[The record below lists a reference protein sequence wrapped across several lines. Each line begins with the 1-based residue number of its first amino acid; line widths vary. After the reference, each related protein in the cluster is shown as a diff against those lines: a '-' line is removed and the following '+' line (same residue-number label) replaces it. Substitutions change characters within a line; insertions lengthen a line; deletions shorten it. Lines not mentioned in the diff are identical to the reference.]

1 MASHRKTRYTPE
13 EYLAL
18 ERSCETKH
26 EYYNGEIF
34 AMGGASPQHVMI
46 VTNLVGELYS
56 QLKAGPCSLYSA
68 DLRVKVAPTGL
79 YTYPDVIV
87 LCDEPQFSDEQKDT
101 LLNPALIIEVL
112 SESTKDY
119 DRGGKFEQYRTIN
132 SFVEYLLIA
141 QDRPHAEHHVRQ
153 GDGSW
158 ILHETNSLEDT
169 LQLKSVPCSL
179 RLADIY
185 NKIDFSSNPPNSPVA
200 ADLHSRHQ

>member
-1 MASHRKTRYTPE
+1 MASQPKTYYSPE

-34 AMGGASPQHVMI
+34 AMGGASKQHVLI
-46 VTNLVGELYS
+46 VTNVVVELGS
-56 QLKAGPCSLYSA
+56 ELKEGPCAVYST
-68 DLRVKVAPTGL
+68 DLRVQVAPSGL

-87 LCDEPQFSDEQKDT
+87 LCDEPRFSDEQEDT

-119 DRGGKFEQYRTIN
+119 DRGGKFEQYRTID

-141 QDRPHAEHHVRQ
+141 QDRPHIEHHTRQ
-153 GDGSW
+153 PDGTW
-158 ILHETNSLEDT
+158 ILHETNSLEST
-169 LQLKSVPCSL
+169 IQLKSVPCSL
-179 RLADIY
+179 RIADIY
-185 NKIDFSSNPPNSPVA
+185 AKIDFPA
-200 ADLHSRHQ
+200 TA